1 MFGMII
7 TTGIGTLAFK
17 LGMAA
22 QRMKAEGKSVPEII
36 ARMPAEACNVLTG
49 ATKWCREA
57 VSGKTRGKRRS
68 A

>member
-17 LGMAA
+17 LGMVA

-36 ARMPAEACNVLTG
+36 VRMPAEACNALTG
-49 ATKWCREA
+49 ATKWCCEA
-57 VSGKTRGKRRS
+57 VSGKKRGKWRG